1 VYGDAAKLVKF
12 EKKLSVKI
20 ENSLKMVRNKKISV
34 CGVEG
39 VGGEKSDIKHQDQ
52 LLDKF

>member
-1 VYGDAAKLVKF
+1 MTLPNWLNLK
-12 EKKLSVKI
+12 KKLSVKI

-39 VGGEKSDIKHQDQ
+39 VGGEKSHIKHQDQ